1 MGDCKN
7 SRVVFLLFVRSQSW
21 SMQIGVNLQYR
32 SLLEKKVSKVSFME
46 GEEQQNTLLMTKE
59 CQKLGCI

>member
-59 CQKLGCI
+59 CQVLGCI

>member
-46 GEEQQNTLLMTKE
+46 GEEQQNTLLMTKK

>member
-59 CQKLGCI
+59 CQMLGCI